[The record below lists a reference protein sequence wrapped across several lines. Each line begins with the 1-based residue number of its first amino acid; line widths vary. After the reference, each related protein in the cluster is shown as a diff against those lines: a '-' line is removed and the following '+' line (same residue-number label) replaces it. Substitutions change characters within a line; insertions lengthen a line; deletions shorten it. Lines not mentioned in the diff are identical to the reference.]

1 MVHSCVSIFTFVYII
16 FASRHQS
23 FRKYCPLTPYSI
35 IKHGRG
41 ACLSHKKMSIACLIT
56 SSSLFLPFVSMS
68 CGVSTPG
75 RTWALFPSG
84 ILSKRP
90 TLQLCLKQATETIH
104 QKCTALWHA
113 QKWHNVV
120 LALSL
125 GPPLPLEPKKTSRQD
140 TMMRWKSQGTSKKK
154 QIKKKTLT

>member
-104 QKCTALWHA
+104 QKCTAMWHA

-125 GPPLPLEPKKTSRQD
+125 GPPLPLEPKKRRGRIQWWD
-140 TMMRWKSQGTSKKK
+140 ENHRVPPKKNKS
-154 QIKKKTLT
+154 KKKTLT